1 MGYLDTAL
9 DTMLSTA
16 KDQLRH
22 VAGAVVDRTGHREQ
36 SQSITIGCVKNPSS
50 SHSKI
55 PAGCRRCSATSQR
68 FGRRPPITGCA
79 GYFCKAHWTLDGTT
93 WQSLLIADTGRLRF
107 VDAKQNGGIGNEIT
121 LDFSDA
127 ARGMGTEVTLRVK
140 SPVPG
145 LLSGALAYKALY
157 RARALLQTGEV
168 PTIRKNP
175 SARES
180 AR

>member
-1 MGYLDTAL
+1 VGYLDTAL

-16 KDQLRH
+16 KEQLRH

-36 SQSITIGCVKNPSS
+36 SQSITIGRPKESVQQFFQDP
-50 SHSKI
+50 
-55 PAGCRRCSATSQR
+55 
-68 FGRRPPITGCA
+68 GRLSEVLGDIAEVRKTTADDRLCWAFRQGP
-79 GYFCKAHWTLDGTT
+79 LDGTS
-93 WQSLLIADTGRLRF
+93 WESLLIADAGRLRF
-107 VDAKQNGGIGNEIT
+107 VDAKENGGIGNEIT

-127 ARGMGTEVTLRVK
+127 PRGMGTEVTLRVK
-140 SPVPG
+140 SPAPG

-157 RARALLQTGEV
+157 RARALLQTGEI

-175 SARES
+175 SARKS